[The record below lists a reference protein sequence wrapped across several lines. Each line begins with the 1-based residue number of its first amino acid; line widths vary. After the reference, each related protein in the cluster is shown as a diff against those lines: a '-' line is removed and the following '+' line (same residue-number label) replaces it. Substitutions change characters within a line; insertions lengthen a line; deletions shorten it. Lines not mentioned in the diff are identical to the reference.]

1 MPKRTLRTLAAATLL
16 AAAALTAGTGKAT
29 ASTGVKVVIDH
40 VDNPRGLALRPGGQL
55 YVAAAGKA
63 GSFCP
68 APDSCGGLTSYVLR
82 RSNGE
87 TRRIAGGLPSLG
99 GQDGSFTVGGDDVSV
114 SPKGKVFFIETSAG
128 ESLPPGAPPRFG
140 LLGHLLSKQPG
151 QNIVKVAD

>member
-68 APDSCGGLTSYVLR
+68 APDSCGGLTSPPCP
-82 RSNGE
+82 
-87 TRRIAGGLPSLG
+87 RI
-99 GQDGSFTVGGDDVSV
+99 
-114 SPKGKVFFIETSAG
+114 SACPG
-128 ESLPPGAPPRFG
+128 CSRGAPRSPR
-140 LLGHLLSKQPG
+140 QWAP
-151 QNIVKVAD
+151 